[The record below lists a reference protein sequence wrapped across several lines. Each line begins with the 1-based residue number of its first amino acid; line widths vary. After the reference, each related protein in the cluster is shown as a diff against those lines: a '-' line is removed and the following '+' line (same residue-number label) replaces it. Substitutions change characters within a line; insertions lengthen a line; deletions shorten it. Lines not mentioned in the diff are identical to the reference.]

1 MTFDDWYEQY
11 EYDGEELVL
20 FNTIDLAN
28 AFEAG
33 KAEGIKFVKQFVD
46 TRLLYLMEE
55 EIKKQE
61 TNI

>member
-1 MTFDDWYEQY
+1 MTFQDWYEQY
-11 EYDGEELVL
+11 DYDGEELVL

-46 TRLLYLMEE
+46 EMLLSFMEE
-55 EIKKQE
+55 EIKKQ
-61 TNI
+61 